1 MYQREF
7 IKQVFNFQNWKISE
21 SRFEEIRKKYYS
33 ELDLAAQ
40 YNAKVIIDTLRFS
53 GKKDLFL
60 QSMNDLQEDKLY
72 ASAVHGE
79 AHVLRVCILCFFLS
93 EKLGLSEEELKD
105 ILEIAKYHD
114 LGRINDEAD
123 KEHGSRGA
131 ILMEKMDFSWGKE
144 KLRIYQAVIAAHS
157 LGDEAFETE
166 WKRWENQTGELI
178 KGRNLLEILKDADAL
193 DRFRLRDQSLRLDF
207 LHKDISFRTV
217 QGAYELY
224 HLFPEI

>member
-60 QSMNDLQEDKLY
+60 QSMN
-72 ASAVHGE
+72 
-79 AHVLRVCILCFFLS
+79 
-93 EKLGLSEEELKD
+93 
-105 ILEIAKYHD
+105 AKYHD

-123 KEHGSRGA
+123 IEHGSRGA